1 MLAPRLPVSNL
12 ARVDGLAAADDKNA
26 GLVDEK
32 FLKSVPVE
40 RKNLLADFRNGQ
52 ILDGA

>member
-1 MLAPRLPVSNL
+1 MKKV
-12 ARVDGLAAADDKNA
+12 
-26 GLVDEK
+26 
-32 FLKSVPVE
+32 LKSVPVE